1 MKYRLYL
8 IIFFLVQQ
16 SAFAQETILWKV
28 SDTTNNTES
37 YILGTFHQFGNSFV
51 DSIPEIKKALLNSE
65 LAVFESID
73 KVDDTRQMIERR
85 QSSLEIEKKLKK
97 KELEKLKEITRN
109 WRVDLHKLK
118 PIEIRWKLQQQ
129 FQRTICKTTKPTDTF
144 DHLDNYLIHMAEE
157 NNVETYGLE
166 TDSLQLTLIQ
176 KEYKD
181 TDWKKEKKHIRYWIR
196 QMTSD
201 KPDLDACDRAN
212 RYRVFDIEYEFEK
225 ECESD
230 VLLFQRNNKWM
241 ETIPDL
247 LREKNIFIAV
257 GYFHLKR
264 KCGILEQLRARG
276 FILEEV
282 ELKRAV
288 STM

>member
-118 PIEIRWKLQQQ
+118 PIEIRW
-129 FQRTICKTTKPTDTF
+129 
-144 DHLDNYLIHMAEE
+144 
-157 NNVETYGLE
+157 
-166 TDSLQLTLIQ
+166 
-176 KEYKD
+176 
-181 TDWKKEKKHIRYWIR
+181 
-196 QMTSD
+196 
-201 KPDLDACDRAN
+201 
-212 RYRVFDIEYEFEK
+212 
-225 ECESD
+225 
-230 VLLFQRNNKWM
+230 
-241 ETIPDL
+241 
-247 LREKNIFIAV
+247 
-257 GYFHLKR
+257 
-264 KCGILEQLRARG
+264 
-276 FILEEV
+276 
-282 ELKRAV
+282 
-288 STM
+288 